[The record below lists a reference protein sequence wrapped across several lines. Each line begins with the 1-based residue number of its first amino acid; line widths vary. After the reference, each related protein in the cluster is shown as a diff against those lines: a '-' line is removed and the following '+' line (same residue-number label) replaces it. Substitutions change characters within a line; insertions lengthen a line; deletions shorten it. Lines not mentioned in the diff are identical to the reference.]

1 MTATATRV
9 AELLPAHGAEIA
21 RRYVGGESM
30 ATLADAFDARAW
42 VIRGVLL
49 ARGVALRSRRE
60 ALALCA
66 ARRRAYLR
74 AQGADMEG
82 RYRSRQ
88 SMSHIGFVYGCTWQ
102 TVRQILLDRGV
113 ELRPPGGQRR
123 RTP

>member
-1 MTATATRV
+1 LGRHPRPREEIMTATATRV

-88 SMSHIGFVYGCTWQ
+88 SMSHIGFVYG
-102 TVRQILLDRGV
+102 
-113 ELRPPGGQRR
+113 
-123 RTP
+123 